1 VNGDRLPPQNRSAER
16 AVLGSVLR
24 WPEALADVAEVLR
37 PEDFYADAHQKI
49 FAAMARLADG
59 SKPVDLVTVTEE
71 LRRSG
76 HGQDAP
82 PVYLAELW
90 DECEVGSNVAYH
102 AGLVK
107 DASQA
112 RELIHVAT
120 EILRDAYTPVGPA
133 AEQLEAAERAI
144 FAIADKGSSGN
155 VVELHDALG
164 DAVHRVEQAAT
175 GHLKEG
181 GIPTGFIDLDGLTN
195 GLHPGELTIVGARP
209 GVGKSALGLS
219 LLRNAAAAGVGGLFV
234 SLEMS
239 AAELGERVLA
249 AQSGLDSRRLR
260 KGRLSG
266 EEEWSRVADARYAFR
281 TPKVFIDDAPGQRMF
296 HVAATARRLKLK
308 HCIGLVVLDYVQLV
322 EPEDRRVQRYEQ
334 VAAVSRR
341 LKLLA
346 RELALPVVAM
356 AQVGRGAE
364 EHKRPRL
371 SDLRESGDLEANA
384 DNVLL
389 LHRND
394 DREGAVEV
402 IVAKQRNGPTGAITL
417 AWIPGCMRFEN
428 YATESYTYA
437 DRANF

>member
-1 VNGDRLPPQNRSAER
+1 MQCLSFSRR
-16 AVLGSVLR
+16 AV
-24 WPEALADVAEVLR
+24 
-37 PEDFYADAHQKI
+37 
-49 FAAMARLADG
+49 
-59 SKPVDLVTVTEE
+59 
-71 LRRSG
+71 
-76 HGQDAP
+76 
-82 PVYLAELW
+82 
-90 DECEVGSNVAYH
+90 
-102 AGLVK
+102 
-107 DASQA
+107 
-112 RELIHVAT
+112 
-120 EILRDAYTPVGPA
+120 
-133 AEQLEAAERAI
+133 
-144 FAIADKGSSGN
+144 
-155 VVELHDALG
+155 
-164 DAVHRVEQAAT
+164 AAT
-175 GHLKEG
+175 WNILCPGASSMNTFGVRKAYRASATRDHSSSPDNRPLRSRRESRPDCAASTRSPSSAAL
-181 GIPTGFIDLDGLTN
+181 ISRLTN
-195 GLHPGELTIVGARP
+195 RP
-209 GVGKSALGLS
+209 PTPT
-219 LLRNAAAAGVGGLFV
+219 AAGVGGLFV